1 MKKVLM
7 VLLPFVFSLCL
18 LTGCFSPEDLLEK
31 AKLQQDETETTTDF
45 QGCILATIIC
55 PFLYNCKLHFNITF
69 FEYNFH

>member
-45 QGCILATIIC
+45 QNSVQGSNDLSSSGSYI
-55 PFLYNCKLHFNITF
+55 PKK
-69 FEYNFH
+69 

>member
-7 VLLPFVFSLCL
+7 ALLPFVFSLCL

-45 QGCILATIIC
+45 QGAVQGSNDLSSSGSYIQ
-55 PFLYNCKLHFNITF
+55 KK
-69 FEYNFH
+69 

>member
-45 QGCILATIIC
+45 QGAVQRSNDLSSSGSYIQ
-55 PFLYNCKLHFNITF
+55 KK
-69 FEYNFH
+69 

>member
-7 VLLPFVFSLCL
+7 VLLPFVFFLCL

-45 QGCILATIIC
+45 QGAVQGSNDLSSSGSYIQ
-55 PFLYNCKLHFNITF
+55 KK
-69 FEYNFH
+69 

>member
-45 QGCILATIIC
+45 QGTVQGSNDLSSSGSYIQ
-55 PFLYNCKLHFNITF
+55 KK
-69 FEYNFH
+69 

>member
-45 QGCILATIIC
+45 QSAVHGS
-55 PFLYNCKLHFNITF
+55 NV
-69 FEYNFH
+69 

>member
-31 AKLQQDETETTTDF
+31 AKLQQDETETTIDF
-45 QGCILATIIC
+45 QGAVQGSNDLSSSGSYIQ
-55 PFLYNCKLHFNITF
+55 KK
-69 FEYNFH
+69 